1 MGDSHEIQCE
11 VNFDKIINA
20 SIINVT
26 WRGPN
31 NDTIMTN
38 NRITINT
45 TASANNNHT
54 STLQFQYLTEADQG
68 SYTCHIAILNNYTK
82 SGYFK
87 LDDFSSK
94 FPTFL

>member
-11 VNFDKIINA
+11 VNFDKIISA

-31 NDTIMTN
+31 NDTN

-45 TASANNNHT
+45 TASADNNYT
-54 STLQFQYLTEADQG
+54 STLQFYYLTEEDEG
-68 SYTCHIAILNNYTK
+68 LYTCHIEILNYTK
-82 SGYFK
+82 SGFFIFEN
-87 LDDFSSK
+87 FSSK